1 MGICLLSVLSGVIR
15 DIWDGPIPL
24 LDEFY
29 CVCVCV
35 CVCVLVCVYVCVWVC
50 VCVCVCLCVCARTLL
65 NVISG
70 QKDPLNLKYITTHFQ
85 NRMKEQL
92 TIN

>member
-1 MGICLLSVLSGVIR
+1 MQNTKFRYKIIYILAPGCMDICLLSVLSGVFR
-15 DIWDGPIPL
+15 DIWDGPIHL

-35 CVCVLVCVYVCVWVC
+35 CVCVCACARARVC
-50 VCVCVCLCVCARTLL
+50 VCVCVCTLL

-70 QKDPLNLKYITTHFQ
+70 QKDPLNLK
-85 NRMKEQL
+85 
-92 TIN
+92 